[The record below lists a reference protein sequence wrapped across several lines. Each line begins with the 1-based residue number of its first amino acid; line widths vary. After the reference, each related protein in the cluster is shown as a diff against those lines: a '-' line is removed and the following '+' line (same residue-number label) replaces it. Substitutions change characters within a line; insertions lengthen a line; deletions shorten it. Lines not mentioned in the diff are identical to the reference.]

1 MSERSSSIGLLVPP
15 FLVVLGHS
23 MGNQPALTAVDS
35 FLNASK
41 NEVAI
46 TLSKDE
52 QLQNMV
58 KLIDACVQMQ
68 ADFQW
73 CVWKLHKPLRGNHG
87 RNPTEAGSV
96 GSELRTEIRR
106 VGGADEK
113 RKGRVHEEHYQYY
126 PAVQSTL

>member
-1 MSERSSSIGLLVPP
+1 
-15 FLVVLGHS
+15 
-23 MGNQPALTAVDS
+23 MGIQPALTAVDS

-41 NEVAI
+41 NKVTS

-58 KLIDACVQMQ
+58 KLIDACVQCRQIFNGVSGNYTNPYVEIMEETQ
-68 ADFQW
+68 L
-73 CVWKLHKPLRGNHG
+73 KLDQF
-87 RNPTEAGSV
+87 

-113 RKGRVHEEHYQYY
+113 RKGCVHEEHYQYY
-126 PAVQSTL
+126 PAVQSAL